1 MADLVIQSGERAATD
16 LQELDRRRES
26 RYQFTEEPTIV
37 FLAKPSFRPHEA
49 GLRNVTS
56 AGLALIAQRHFVPGT
71 LLALR
76 MPTTDPHFPEVR
88 LAEVRHFSAEAR
100 GGWLLGCRFASG
112 LSADEMLAWLQKLPL
127 ER

>member
-1 MADLVIQSGERAATD
+1 MADLVIQFAEKAGTD
-16 LQELDRRRES
+16 QQEPDRRRES
-26 RYQFTEEPTIV
+26 RYQFTEEPTVV

-56 AGLALIAQRHFVPGT
+56 AGLALIAQRRFMPGT
-71 LLALR
+71 RLAIR
-76 MPTTDPHFPEVR
+76 MPTTDPHFSEVR
-88 LAEVRHFSAEAR
+88 LAEVRHFSAEPQ